1 MTESI
6 PAEPSAD
13 PMGNRLWRGV
23 WAGVR
28 EVFIVLLLAMG
39 LSLLVKT
46 FLVQPFH
53 IPSGSMEDTLIK
65 DDRVVVSKLTPG
77 PFALARGDIVVFTD
91 PDHWLGDIPAPSRSP
106 LKSALIFLG
115 VAPDDSHEHL
125 IKRVIGLPGDHVT
138 CCTTDGQVSVNDVP
152 ITEPYVKP
160 GDTPGG
166 GRPAFD
172 IVVPAGKV
180 WVMGDHRS
188 DSADSRLH
196 DDGSGTTGSVPIDA
210 IQGKA
215 IAIVWPFDRWS
226 GLATPDGVFV
236 QVPAVSGMSSPGVP
250 PAAPSGLPT
259 SP

>member
-106 LKSALIFLG
+106 LKSALIFTTPTSTSSNESS
-115 VAPDDSHEHL
+115 AC
-125 IKRVIGLPGDHVT
+125 RV
-138 CCTTDGQVSVNDVP
+138 TTSLAAQQMA
-152 ITEPYVKP
+152 K
-160 GDTPGG
+160 
-166 GRPAFD
+166 
-172 IVVPAGKV
+172 
-180 WVMGDHRS
+180 
-188 DSADSRLH
+188 SASTMCP
-196 DDGSGTTGSVPIDA
+196 SPSP
-210 IQGKA
+210 
-215 IAIVWPFDRWS
+215 
-226 GLATPDGVFV
+226 
-236 QVPAVSGMSSPGVP
+236 MSSPVTP
-250 PAAPSGLPT
+250 REVDARRST
-259 SP
+259 SSSRPGRYG